1 MKHLTSLITSLVLAL
16 APAGVGAEE
25 HSTTQQA
32 ALQYT
37 KSPNRH
43 FSRGL
48 YGKQIKSTAIFLSY
62 SREQICFDLPADVEY
77 MEVDIT
83 DANGCMWS
91 GFVSQD
97 DPCCDIPPM
106 SGTAYIEATTDTGA
120 TLSATLVF

>member
-1 MKHLTSLITSLVLAL
+1 MKHITSLITSLLLAVT
-16 APAGVGAEE
+16 PIGVNAEE
-25 HSTTQQA
+25 HSTDYYAT
-32 ALQYT
+32 LQRKKT
-37 KSPNRH
+37 SDRPNI
-43 FSRGL
+43 RGI
-48 YGKQIKSTAIFLSY
+48 YGKHVRGTAIFISY
-62 SREQICFDLPADVEY
+62 SRDHICFDLPADVEY

>member
-1 MKHLTSLITSLVLAL
+1 MASITRQSSSY
-16 APAGVGAEE
+16 P
-25 HSTTQQA
+25 
-32 ALQYT
+32 
-37 KSPNRH
+37 R
-43 FSRGL
+43 SRGFNKKPQ
-48 YGKQIKSTAIFLSY
+48 GSWFITLSY
-62 SREQICFDLPADVEY
+62 SRDHICFDLPADVEY

-120 TLSATLVF
+120 ALSATLEF